1 VSEDF
6 GVKLSRWSQ
15 RKQAARRGVAVED
28 AADEAG
34 HGEEPAAQE
43 APKANEIA
51 DARRDTAVADA
62 ASSPDEETPVLPPV
76 DELTADSDYTVFMSE
91 KVPEAIRRA
100 ALRKLWFSDP
110 VFANLD
116 RLNDYDDD
124 YSIVETVASAVR
136 TSYQVGKGHVD
147 AIEEKLAKLEAANS
161 DQAGVTERAESPDS
175 SPGAES
181 RARSGASDDGTLGD
195 NDAAGDESGTA
206 PRQVSETVPG
216 EGPDGSA
223 EDNG

>member
-1 VSEDF
+1 MSEDF
-6 GVKLSRWSQ
+6 GAKLSRWSQ

-34 HGEEPAAQE
+34 RGGEPSAQE
-43 APKANEIA
+43 APKTNDIA
-51 DARRDTAVADA
+51 SARRDTAA
-62 ASSPDEETPVLPPV
+62 AETDSSPDEETPVLPPV

-100 ALRKLWFSDP
+100 ALRKLWVSDP

-124 YSIVETVASAVR
+124 YSIVETVVSAVR

-147 AIEEKLAKLEAANS
+147 AIEDKLAKLEPANS
-161 DQAGVTERAESPDS
+161 DQAEVTAPAESPDN
-175 SPGAES
+175 SPEAES
-181 RARSGASDDGTLGD
+181 RARSGESNDRAPSD
-195 NDAAGDESGTA
+195 NDAAGDATGAA
-206 PRQVSETVPG
+206 PRQVGELEPG

-223 EDNG
+223 EDKG